1 MNVSNQTMTRY
12 LLGELPAEEQEAFEK
27 AYFDDPR
34 VFAEVSAAETTLIDD
49 YVRGRL
55 TPDVRRRFE
64 QIYLTDP
71 RRRERVAFAEV
82 LVARAMPQPRRAPA
96 AEPGPRNWPLP
107 QQSSSRSPPGC
118 SGSSRNGRHS
128 ARLPLRLVRPH
139 PTHPSDPPHPPNL
152 SSLSPTLALV
162 LAPGV
167 RSAEARAPVTLI
179 IPAGAEEARL
189 ALTIQDAESQRFRV
203 IVRVSAGPK
212 SSAATFHR
220 ERRRPRR
227 RSRSHCQ
234 RAASIPATTCSRC
247 SAPPAEA
254 ELEDSASPL
263 PGAQAALAAP
273 TPPSQPP
280 PAMSA
285 GLRYVRGPSATTP

>member
-82 LVARAMPQPRRAPA
+82 LVARADAAASPSARGRAWSSQLAIAAAVVIAIAAGVLWFIAQRSTLRQAPTQAGATAPDAPLGPTAPA
-96 AEPGPRNWPLP
+96 EPVVP
-107 QQSSSRSPPGC
+107 
-118 SGSSRNGRHS
+118 
-128 ARLPLRLVRPH
+128 V
-139 PTHPSDPPHPPNL
+139 
-152 SSLSPTLALV
+152 PTLALV

-203 IVRVSAGPK
+203 ILRAIGGPEILRRDLPPRTSAT
-212 SSAATFHR
+212 AQTFTITL
-220 ERRRPRR
+220 
-227 RSRSHCQ
+227 
-234 RAASIPATTCSRC
+234 AASRFDSGDYMLTLQGATSG
-247 SAPPAEA
+247 S
-254 ELEDSASPL
+254 ELEDL
-263 PGAQAALAAP
+263 
-273 TPPSQPP
+273 SQ
-280 PAMSA
+280 S
-285 GLRYVRGPSATTP
+285 LFRVRRQR